1 MAPRL
6 FSSYIWPRSVSFF
19 HESQDNLWKVTLIH
33 MILNEE
39 QIRALA
45 TTDPRPDAEVI
56 LHDCISL
63 PNGNGCRGALVECPQ
78 RDRGPAQLI

>member
-1 MAPRL
+1 
-6 FSSYIWPRSVSFF
+6 
-19 HESQDNLWKVTLIH
+19 